1 MATIKKYFNLPFEQL
16 TEELYDDNEE
26 LKNAINT
33 LARTYWK
40 TSCMSMGDS
49 KRLAIAVMFNVITI
63 DDAEYFVRSNTQLV
77 GRSRYIQLKGDDPN
91 RRETSFDHYDK
102 KAYKSNTI
110 GDFQT
115 Q

>member
-40 TSCMSMGDS
+40 TSCLTMADS
-49 KRLAIAVMFNVITI
+49 KRLAIAVMFNVTSIQ
-63 DDAEYFVRSNTQLV
+63 DAEYFVNSCSSLS
-77 GRSRYIQLKGDDPN
+77 GRARYIQLNGDDPN
-91 RRETSFDHYDK
+91 RRKNCFDHYDRE
-102 KAYKSNTI
+102 AYKSNTI
-110 GDFQT
+110 GIFQVD
-115 Q
+115 

>member
-40 TSCMSMGDS
+40 TSCLSMGDS
-49 KRLAIAVMFNVITI
+49 KRLAIAVMFNVSSI
-63 DDAEYFVRSNTQLV
+63 DDAEYFVRSNVQLV
-77 GRSRYIQLKGDDPN
+77 GRSRYIQLKGDVPD
-91 RRETSFDHYDK
+91 RRNMQFDSYDK

-110 GDFQT
+110 GDFQIK
-115 Q
+115 